1 MPTMSED
8 AAAEATRATIRLH
21 ATELFAHYGFQK
33 TNIGDIA
40 KSCDMSP
47 GNLYRFYRN
56 KQAIGLAVVR
66 TYFDLVEAA
75 MDTTLLTG
83 PKDHAARIQAF
94 LEVGVQHLVD
104 ELERNPKIVELA
116 EFLCSDEQGWML
128 LGDHIAWKRA
138 RLAREI
144 AAGVAAGAFTSA
156 EPEATAATMLN
167 ALKAF
172 WMPMT
177 LAEWRDRSTIMPEM
191 RAIVDLMLN
200 GLAAKPQT
208 PG

>member
-1 MPTMSED
+1 MNAVSED
-8 AAAEATRATIRLH
+8 IAAEATRATIRLH

-40 KSCDMSP
+40 KRCEMSP

-66 TYFDLVEAA
+66 SYFDLVEAA
-75 MDTTLLTG
+75 MDTTLAIG
-83 PKDHAARIQAF
+83 PKDHAARITAF

-116 EFLCSDEQGWML
+116 EFLCSDDEGWAL
-128 LGDHIAWKRA
+128 LGDHIDWKRA

-144 AAGVAAGAFTSA
+144 AAGVEAGAFKCDNA
-156 EPEATAATMLN
+156 EATAATMLN

-200 GLAAKPQT
+200 GLKAP
-208 PG
+208 